1 MKKTEV
7 YYIILGRI
15 IGVILGSIIGIVS
28 WCR

>member
-7 YYIILGRI
+7 YYILLGRLV
-15 IGVILGSIIGIVS
+15 GVVVGSIIGIVS